1 MARSWRLT
9 YSLVALIVLGV
20 FNVVLVARA
29 SEEHHPTGVVPPAS
43 MLATGGVGTPTIV
56 PVRPTRTSRPVVVT
70 GGVSTPTIRPVR
82 PTPSLSSLVV
92 TGGVGIS
99 SLSPV
104 VASGGVGTT
113 THRPV
118 LPATLAP
125 GTVVALQGTPHL
137 WIADAAGTLHWA
149 GDTLALAGRFV
160 NWNWRAE
167 VHLATL
173 RTLPRGDPWLSA
185 GLLKDG
191 DPVYLV
197 KWERDW
203 ERPQLLHIQSLAD
216 VELFGINEHN
226 YGNFVL
232 DRAAWEAH
240 YGLAM
245 ADLARGNLVPVVQ

>member
-1 MARSWRLT
+1 
-9 YSLVALIVLGV
+9 
-20 FNVVLVARA
+20 
-29 SEEHHPTGVVPPAS
+29 
-43 MLATGGVGTPTIV
+43 MLA
-56 PVRPTRTSRPVVVT
+56 T
-70 GGVSTPTIRPVR
+70 GGVSTPTIRPVL

-104 VASGGVGTT
+104 IASGGVGTT

-137 WIADAAGTLHWA
+137 WIADAAGALHWA